1 MNALHAGRTCRSDIA
16 DRNDVEALLRAFYG
30 RALTDELLRE
40 PFTPI
45 RVTGLDAHL
54 PVMCDFWETVLF
66 GSRRYDGSVFQVH
79 ARLHDRHVLTTAH
92 FRRWFSLWTDTVD
105 ERHTGPI
112 AQRAKLQ
119 ATRMAWAM
127 NRRLTGEDANRTR
140 PSNRSNDS

>member
-1 MNALHAGRTCRSDIA
+1 MDALHTGCTCRSDIA
-16 DRNDVEALLRAFYG
+16 DRNDVEALLRAFYE

-45 RVTGLDAHL
+45 RATGLDAHL

-66 GSRRYDGSVFQVH
+66 GSRRYDGSVFRVH
-79 ARLHDRHVLTTAH
+79 TRLHERHVLTAAH
-92 FRRWFSLWTDTVD
+92 FLRWLSLWTDTVD
-105 ERHTGPI
+105 ELHTGPI

-127 NRRLTGEDANRTR
+127 NRRLTGVDPTWTR
-140 PSNRSNDS
+140 PAMRSDDS